1 MLMRNVPDTRGGL
14 EASRNTYAMERDPW
28 FGLLFSMIDRI
39 ATLCET
45 LWLCFQAFQGLSE

>member
-28 FGLLFSMIDRI
+28 CGLLFSMIDRI

-45 LWLCFQAFQGLSE
+45 LWLCFQAFQGLGE